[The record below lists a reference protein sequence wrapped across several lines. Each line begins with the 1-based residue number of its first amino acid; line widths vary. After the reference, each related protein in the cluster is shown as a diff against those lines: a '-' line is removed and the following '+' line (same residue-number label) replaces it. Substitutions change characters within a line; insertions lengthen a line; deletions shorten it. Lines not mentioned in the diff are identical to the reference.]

1 MKTSTKTVISINNI
15 SKVYEGPPPVRALD
29 GVSLE
34 IKEGDFVSI
43 VGQSGSGKSTF
54 LNMIGLLDSITDG
67 SIEIEGKDVSELSD
81 NELSKFRGE
90 KIGFI
95 FQSFFLLPGLT
106 AQENVAEGL
115 LYQGISRSERLE
127 KAKEVLEQ
135 VGLGD
140 RLTHL
145 PKELSGGQQQ
155 RVAIAR
161 ALVQDPAFVLADEP
175 TGNLDKESGINILNI
190 LKDLNNQ
197 GKTVIMIT
205 HNQEHASM
213 FKKVI
218 ELVDRKN
225 SELMKRNRLKIK
237 DLFFVALY
245 GVRARKGRATLTS
258 IGIGIGIAAIVA
270 VSGISASGRAD
281 LLFNTRVTWYKFG

>member
-1 MKTSTKTVISINNI
+1 MKTDTKTVISINDI
-15 SKVYEGPPPVRALD
+15 SKVYEGPPPVKALD
-29 GVSLE
+29 GVSLNV
-34 IKEGDFVSI
+34 KEGDLVAI
-43 VGQSGSGKSTF
+43 VGQSGSGKSTL
-54 LNMIGLLDSITDG
+54 LNMIGLLDSVTDG
-67 SIEIEGKDVSELSD
+67 SIEIEGKDISDLTD

-95 FQSFFLLPGLT
+95 FQSFFLLPGVT

-127 KAKEVLEQ
+127 KAGDVLEQ

-140 RLTHL
+140 RLSHL

-190 LKDLNNQ
+190 LKELNDQ

-205 HNQEHASM
+205 HNQEHANM

-218 ELVDRKN
+218 ELVDGKIVKN
-225 SELMKRNRLKIK
+225 EKKKTKN
-237 DLFFVALY
+237 
-245 GVRARKGRATLTS
+245 
-258 IGIGIGIAAIVA
+258 
-270 VSGISASGRAD
+270 
-281 LLFNTRVTWYKFG
+281 

>member
-1 MKTSTKTVISINNI
+1 MKTDTKNVISINDI
-15 SKVYEGPPPVRALD
+15 SKVYEGPPPVKALD
-29 GVSLE
+29 GVSLNV
-34 IKEGDFVSI
+34 KEGDLVAI
-43 VGQSGSGKSTF
+43 VGQSGSGKTTL
-54 LNMIGLLDSITDG
+54 LNMIGLLDSVTDG
-67 SIEIEGKDVSELSD
+67 SIEIEGKDISDLTD

-127 KAKEVLEQ
+127 KAGDVLEQ

-140 RLTHL
+140 RLSHL

-161 ALVQDPAFVLADEP
+161 ALVQDPAFVLADAP

-190 LKDLNNQ
+190 LKELNDQ

-205 HNQEHASM
+205 HNQEHANM

-218 ELVDRKN
+218 ELVDGKIVKN
-225 SELMKRNRLKIK
+225 EKKKTKN
-237 DLFFVALY
+237 
-245 GVRARKGRATLTS
+245 
-258 IGIGIGIAAIVA
+258 
-270 VSGISASGRAD
+270 
-281 LLFNTRVTWYKFG
+281 

>member
-1 MKTSTKTVISINNI
+1 MITDTKTVISINNI
-15 SKVYEGPPPVRALD
+15 SKTYEGPPPVKALD
-29 GVSLE
+29 EVSLE
-34 IKEGDFVSI
+34 VNEGDLVAI
-43 VGQSGSGKSTF
+43 VGQSGSGKSTL
-54 LNMIGLLDSITDG
+54 LNMIGLLDSVTAG
-67 SIEIEGKDVSELSD
+67 SIQIEGKDISELSD

-95 FQSFFLLPGLT
+95 FQSFFLLPGLN

-115 LYQGISRSERLE
+115 LYQGISRSDRLL
-127 KAKEVLEQ
+127 KAGEVLEK

-213 FKKVI
+213 FKKVV
-218 ELVDRKN
+218 ELVDG
-225 SELMKRNRLKIK
+225 KIVK
-237 DLFFVALY
+237 Q
-245 GVRARKGRATLTS
+245 
-258 IGIGIGIAAIVA
+258 
-270 VSGISASGRAD
+270 
-281 LLFNTRVTWYKFG
+281 

>member
-1 MKTSTKTVISINNI
+1 MKTDTKTVISINDI
-15 SKVYEGPPPVRALD
+15 SKVYEGPPPVKALD
-29 GVSLE
+29 GVSLNV
-34 IKEGDFVSI
+34 KEGDLVAI
-43 VGQSGSGKSTF
+43 VGQSGSGKSTL
-54 LNMIGLLDSITDG
+54 LNMIGLLDSVTDG
-67 SIEIEGKDVSELSD
+67 SIEIEGKDISDLTD

-127 KAKEVLEQ
+127 KAGDVLEQ

-140 RLTHL
+140 RLSHL

-190 LKDLNNQ
+190 LKELNDQ

-205 HNQEHASM
+205 HNQEHANM

-218 ELVDRKN
+218 ELVDGKIVKN
-225 SELMKRNRLKIK
+225 EKKKIK
-237 DLFFVALY
+237 
-245 GVRARKGRATLTS
+245 
-258 IGIGIGIAAIVA
+258 
-270 VSGISASGRAD
+270 
-281 LLFNTRVTWYKFG
+281 N

>member
-1 MKTSTKTVISINNI
+1 MITDTKTVISINNI
-15 SKVYEGPPPVRALD
+15 SKTYEGPPPVKALD
-29 GVSLE
+29 EVSLE
-34 IKEGDFVSI
+34 VNQGDLVAI
-43 VGQSGSGKSTF
+43 VGQSGSGKSTL
-54 LNMIGLLDSITDG
+54 LNMIGLLDSVTAG
-67 SIEIEGKDVSELSD
+67 SIQIEGKDISELSD

-95 FQSFFLLPGLT
+95 FQSFFLLPGLN

-115 LYQGISRSERLE
+115 LYQGISRSDRLL
-127 KAKEVLEQ
+127 KAGEVLEK

-213 FKKVI
+213 FKKVV
-218 ELVDRKN
+218 ELVDG
-225 SELMKRNRLKIK
+225 KIVK
-237 DLFFVALY
+237 
-245 GVRARKGRATLTS
+245 
-258 IGIGIGIAAIVA
+258 
-270 VSGISASGRAD
+270 
-281 LLFNTRVTWYKFG
+281 

>member
-1 MKTSTKTVISINNI
+1 MKTDTKTVISINDI
-15 SKVYEGPPPVRALD
+15 SKVYEGPPPVKALD
-29 GVSLE
+29 GVSLNV
-34 IKEGDFVSI
+34 KEGDLVAI
-43 VGQSGSGKSTF
+43 VGQSGSGKSTL
-54 LNMIGLLDSITDG
+54 LNMIGLLDSVTDG
-67 SIEIEGKDVSELSD
+67 SIEIEGKDISDLTD

-127 KAKEVLEQ
+127 KAGDVLEQ

-190 LKDLNNQ
+190 LKELNDQ

-205 HNQEHASM
+205 HNQEHANM

-218 ELVDRKN
+218 ELVDG
-225 SELMKRNRLKIK
+225 KI
-237 DLFFVALY
+237 V
-245 GVRARKGRATLTS
+245 
-258 IGIGIGIAAIVA
+258 
-270 VSGISASGRAD
+270 
-281 LLFNTRVTWYKFG
+281 

>member
-1 MKTSTKTVISINNI
+1 MKTDTKTVISINNI
-15 SKVYEGPPPVRALD
+15 SKVYEGPPPVKALD
-29 GVSLE
+29 GVSLNV
-34 IKEGDFVSI
+34 KEGDLVAI
-43 VGQSGSGKSTF
+43 VGQSGSGKSTL
-54 LNMIGLLDSITDG
+54 LNMIGLLDSVSGG
-67 SIEIEGKDVSELSD
+67 SIEIEGKDISDLTD
-81 NELSKFRGE
+81 NELTKFRGE

-127 KAKEVLEQ
+127 KAGEVLEQ

-140 RLTHL
+140 RLSHL

-190 LKDLNNQ
+190 LKELNNQ

-205 HNQEHASM
+205 HNQEHANM

-218 ELVDRKN
+218 ELVDG
-225 SELMKRNRLKIK
+225 KI
-237 DLFFVALY
+237 V
-245 GVRARKGRATLTS
+245 
-258 IGIGIGIAAIVA
+258 
-270 VSGISASGRAD
+270 
-281 LLFNTRVTWYKFG
+281 

>member
-1 MKTSTKTVISINNI
+1 MKTDIKTVISINNI
-15 SKVYEGPPPVRALD
+15 SKVYEGPPPVKALD
-29 GVSLE
+29 GVSLNV
-34 IKEGDFVSI
+34 KEGDLVAI
-43 VGQSGSGKSTF
+43 VGQSGSGKSTL
-54 LNMIGLLDSITDG
+54 LNMIGLLDSVSGG
-67 SIEIEGKDVSELSD
+67 SIEIEGKDISDLTD

-127 KAKEVLEQ
+127 KAGEVLEQ

-140 RLTHL
+140 RLSHL

-190 LKDLNNQ
+190 LKELNNQ

-205 HNQEHASM
+205 HNQEHANM

-218 ELVDRKN
+218 ELVDG
-225 SELMKRNRLKIK
+225 KI
-237 DLFFVALY
+237 V
-245 GVRARKGRATLTS
+245 
-258 IGIGIGIAAIVA
+258 
-270 VSGISASGRAD
+270 
-281 LLFNTRVTWYKFG
+281 

>member
-1 MKTSTKTVISINNI
+1 MITDTKTVISINNI
-15 SKVYEGPPPVRALD
+15 SKTYEGPPPVKALD
-29 GVSLE
+29 EVSLE
-34 IKEGDFVSI
+34 VNQGDLVAI
-43 VGQSGSGKSTF
+43 VGQSGSGKSTL
-54 LNMIGLLDSITDG
+54 LNMIGLLDSVTAG
-67 SIEIEGKDVSELSD
+67 SIQIEGKDISELSD

-95 FQSFFLLPGLT
+95 FQSFFLLPGLN

-115 LYQGISRSERLE
+115 LYQGISRSDRLV
-127 KAKEVLEQ
+127 KAGEVLEK

-190 LKDLNNQ
+190 LKDLNIQ

-213 FKKVI
+213 FKKVV
-218 ELVDRKN
+218 ELVDG
-225 SELMKRNRLKIK
+225 KIVK
-237 DLFFVALY
+237 Q
-245 GVRARKGRATLTS
+245 
-258 IGIGIGIAAIVA
+258 
-270 VSGISASGRAD
+270 
-281 LLFNTRVTWYKFG
+281 

>member
-1 MKTSTKTVISINNI
+1 MKTDTKTVISINDI
-15 SKVYEGPPPVRALD
+15 SKVYEGPPPVKALD
-29 GVSLE
+29 GVSLNV
-34 IKEGDFVSI
+34 KEGDLVAI
-43 VGQSGSGKSTF
+43 VGQSGSGKSTL
-54 LNMIGLLDSITDG
+54 LNMIGLLDSVTDG
-67 SIEIEGKDVSELSD
+67 SIEIEGKDISDLTD

-127 KAKEVLEQ
+127 KAGDVLEQ

-140 RLTHL
+140 RLSHL

-190 LKDLNNQ
+190 LKELNDQ

-205 HNQEHASM
+205 HNQEHANLSL
-213 FKKVI
+213 I
-218 ELVDRKN
+218 H
-225 SELMKRNRLKIK
+225 I
-237 DLFFVALY
+237 
-245 GVRARKGRATLTS
+245 
-258 IGIGIGIAAIVA
+258 
-270 VSGISASGRAD
+270 
-281 LLFNTRVTWYKFG
+281 

>member
-1 MKTSTKTVISINNI
+1 MKTDTKTVISINNI
-15 SKVYEGPPPVRALD
+15 SKVYDGPPPVKALD
-29 GVSLE
+29 GVSLNV
-34 IKEGDFVSI
+34 KEGDLVAI
-43 VGQSGSGKSTF
+43 VGQSGSGKSTL
-54 LNMIGLLDSITDG
+54 LNMIGLLDSVSGG
-67 SIEIEGKDVSELSD
+67 SIEIEGKDISNLTD

-127 KAKEVLEQ
+127 KAGEVLEQ

-140 RLTHL
+140 RLSHL

-190 LKDLNNQ
+190 LKELNNQ

-205 HNQEHASM
+205 HNQEHANM

-218 ELVDRKN
+218 ELVDG
-225 SELMKRNRLKIK
+225 KI
-237 DLFFVALY
+237 V
-245 GVRARKGRATLTS
+245 
-258 IGIGIGIAAIVA
+258 
-270 VSGISASGRAD
+270 
-281 LLFNTRVTWYKFG
+281 

>member
-1 MKTSTKTVISINNI
+1 MKTDTKTVISINDI
-15 SKVYEGPPPVRALD
+15 SKVYEGPPPVKALD
-29 GVSLE
+29 GVSLNV
-34 IKEGDFVSI
+34 KEGDLVAI
-43 VGQSGSGKSTF
+43 VGQSGSGKSTL
-54 LNMIGLLDSITDG
+54 LNMIGLLDSVSDG
-67 SIEIEGKDVSELSD
+67 SIEIEGKNISDLTD

-127 KAKEVLEQ
+127 KAGDVLEQ

-140 RLTHL
+140 RLSHL

-190 LKDLNNQ
+190 LKELNDQ

-205 HNQEHASM
+205 HNQEHANM
-213 FKKVI
+213 FKKVV
-218 ELVDRKN
+218 ELVDGKIVKN
-225 SELMKRNRLKIK
+225 EKKKTKN
-237 DLFFVALY
+237 
-245 GVRARKGRATLTS
+245 
-258 IGIGIGIAAIVA
+258 
-270 VSGISASGRAD
+270 
-281 LLFNTRVTWYKFG
+281 

>member
-1 MKTSTKTVISINNI
+1 MKTDTKTVISINDI
-15 SKVYEGPPPVRALD
+15 SKVYEGPPPVKALD
-29 GVSLE
+29 GVSLNV
-34 IKEGDFVSI
+34 KEGDLVAI
-43 VGQSGSGKSTF
+43 VGQSGSGKSTL
-54 LNMIGLLDSITDG
+54 LNMIGLLDSVTDG
-67 SIEIEGKDVSELSD
+67 SIEIEGKDISDLTD

-115 LYQGISRSERLE
+115 LYQGISRSDRLE
-127 KAKEVLEQ
+127 KAGEVLEQ

-140 RLTHL
+140 RLSHL

-175 TGNLDKESGINILNI
+175 TGNLDKESGKNILNI
-190 LKDLNNQ
+190 LKELNDQ

-205 HNQEHASM
+205 HNQEHANM

-218 ELVDRKN
+218 ELVDGKIVKN
-225 SELMKRNRLKIK
+225 EKKKTKN
-237 DLFFVALY
+237 
-245 GVRARKGRATLTS
+245 
-258 IGIGIGIAAIVA
+258 
-270 VSGISASGRAD
+270 
-281 LLFNTRVTWYKFG
+281 

>member
-1 MKTSTKTVISINNI
+1 MKTDTKTVISINDI
-15 SKVYEGPPPVRALD
+15 SKVYEGPPPVKALD
-29 GVSLE
+29 GVSLNV
-34 IKEGDFVSI
+34 KEGDLVEI
-43 VGQSGSGKSTF
+43 VGQSGSGKSTL
-54 LNMIGLLDSITDG
+54 LNMIGLLDSVTDG
-67 SIEIEGKDVSELSD
+67 SIEIEGKDISDLTD

-127 KAKEVLEQ
+127 KAGDVLEQ

-140 RLTHL
+140 RLSHL

-190 LKDLNNQ
+190 LKELNEQ

-205 HNQEHASM
+205 HNQEHANM

-218 ELVDRKN
+218 ELVDGKIVKN
-225 SELMKRNRLKIK
+225 EKKKTKN
-237 DLFFVALY
+237 
-245 GVRARKGRATLTS
+245 
-258 IGIGIGIAAIVA
+258 
-270 VSGISASGRAD
+270 
-281 LLFNTRVTWYKFG
+281 

>member
-1 MKTSTKTVISINNI
+1 MKTDTKTVISINDI
-15 SKVYEGPPPVRALD
+15 SKVYEGPPPVKALD
-29 GVSLE
+29 GVSLNV
-34 IKEGDFVSI
+34 KEGDLVAI
-43 VGQSGSGKSTF
+43 VGQSGSGKSTL
-54 LNMIGLLDSITDG
+54 LNMIGLLDSVSAG
-67 SIEIEGKDVSELSD
+67 SIEIEGKDISDLTD

-115 LYQGISRSERLE
+115 LYQGISRPERLE
-127 KAKEVLEQ
+127 KAGEVLEQ

-140 RLTHL
+140 RFSHL

-205 HNQEHASM
+205 HNQEHANM

-218 ELVDRKN
+218 ELVDG
-225 SELMKRNRLKIK
+225 KI
-237 DLFFVALY
+237 V
-245 GVRARKGRATLTS
+245 
-258 IGIGIGIAAIVA
+258 
-270 VSGISASGRAD
+270 
-281 LLFNTRVTWYKFG
+281 

>member
-1 MKTSTKTVISINNI
+1 MNSVISINNI
-15 SKVYEGPPPVRALD
+15 TKTYEGPPPVKALD
-29 GVSLE
+29 GVTLE
-34 IKEGDFVSI
+34 VQKGDFVAI
-43 VGQSGSGKSTF
+43 VGQSGSGKSTL
-54 LNMIGLLDSITDG
+54 LNMIGLLDSVTEGTID
-67 SIEIEGKDVSELSD
+67 IEGKNISELSD

-115 LYQGISRSERLE
+115 LYQGISRIERLE
-127 KAKEVLEQ
+127 SATKVLEQ

-140 RLTHL
+140 RTTHL

-175 TGNLDKESGINILNI
+175 TGNLDKESGLNILNI
-190 LKDLNNQ
+190 LKELNNQ

-205 HNQEHASM
+205 HNQEHADM
-213 FKKVI
+213 FEKVI
-218 ELVDRKN
+218 ELVDGKVV
-225 SELMKRNRLKIK
+225 NR
-237 DLFFVALY
+237 
-245 GVRARKGRATLTS
+245 
-258 IGIGIGIAAIVA
+258 
-270 VSGISASGRAD
+270 
-281 LLFNTRVTWYKFG
+281 

>member
-1 MKTSTKTVISINNI
+1 MKTDTKTVISINDI
-15 SKVYEGPPPVRALD
+15 SKIYEGPPPVKALD
-29 GVSLE
+29 GVSLNVN
-34 IKEGDFVSI
+34 EGDLVAI
-43 VGQSGSGKSTF
+43 VGQSGSGKSTL
-54 LNMIGLLDSITDG
+54 LNMIGLLDSVTDG
-67 SIEIEGKDVSELSD
+67 SIEIEGKDISDLTD

-127 KAKEVLEQ
+127 KAGDVLEQ

-140 RLTHL
+140 RLSHL

-190 LKDLNNQ
+190 LKELNDQ

-205 HNQEHASM
+205 HNQAHANM

-218 ELVDRKN
+218 ELVDGKIVKN
-225 SELMKRNRLKIK
+225 EKKKTKN
-237 DLFFVALY
+237 
-245 GVRARKGRATLTS
+245 
-258 IGIGIGIAAIVA
+258 
-270 VSGISASGRAD
+270 
-281 LLFNTRVTWYKFG
+281 

>member
-1 MKTSTKTVISINNI
+1 MNSVISINNI
-15 SKVYEGPPPVRALD
+15 TKTYEGPPPVKALD
-29 GVSLE
+29 GVTLE
-34 IKEGDFVSI
+34 VQKGDFVAI
-43 VGQSGSGKSTF
+43 VGQSGSGKSTL
-54 LNMIGLLDSITDG
+54 LNMIGLLDSVTEGTID
-67 SIEIEGKDVSELSD
+67 IEGKNISELSD

-115 LYQGISRSERLE
+115 LYQGISRTERLE
-127 KAKEVLEQ
+127 SATKVLEQ

-140 RLTHL
+140 RTTHL

-175 TGNLDKESGINILNI
+175 TGNLDKEAGLNILNI
-190 LKDLNNQ
+190 LKELNNQ

-205 HNQEHASM
+205 HNQEHADM
-213 FKKVI
+213 FEKVI
-218 ELVDRKN
+218 ELVDGKVV
-225 SELMKRNRLKIK
+225 NR
-237 DLFFVALY
+237 
-245 GVRARKGRATLTS
+245 
-258 IGIGIGIAAIVA
+258 
-270 VSGISASGRAD
+270 
-281 LLFNTRVTWYKFG
+281 

>member
-1 MKTSTKTVISINNI
+1 MKTDTKTVISINDI
-15 SKVYEGPPPVRALD
+15 SKVYEGPPPVKALD
-29 GVSLE
+29 GVSLNV
-34 IKEGDFVSI
+34 KEGDLVAI
-43 VGQSGSGKSTF
+43 VGQSGSGKSTL
-54 LNMIGLLDSITDG
+54 LNMIGLLDSVTDG
-67 SIEIEGKDVSELSD
+67 SIEIEGKDISDLTD

-115 LYQGISRSERLE
+115 LNQGISRSERLE
-127 KAKEVLEQ
+127 KAGDVLEQ

-140 RLTHL
+140 RLSHL

-190 LKDLNNQ
+190 LKELNDQ

-205 HNQEHASM
+205 HNQEHANM

-218 ELVDRKN
+218 ELVDGKIVKN
-225 SELMKRNRLKIK
+225 EKKKTKN
-237 DLFFVALY
+237 
-245 GVRARKGRATLTS
+245 
-258 IGIGIGIAAIVA
+258 
-270 VSGISASGRAD
+270 
-281 LLFNTRVTWYKFG
+281 

>member
-1 MKTSTKTVISINNI
+1 MKTDTKTVISINNI
-15 SKVYEGPPPVRALD
+15 SKVYEGPPPVKALD
-29 GVSLE
+29 GVSLNV
-34 IKEGDFVSI
+34 KEGDLVAI
-43 VGQSGSGKSTF
+43 VGQSGSGKSTL
-54 LNMIGLLDSITDG
+54 LNMIGLLDSVSAG
-67 SIEIEGKDVSELSD
+67 SIEIEGKDISDLTD

-127 KAKEVLEQ
+127 QAGDVLEQ

-140 RLTHL
+140 RLSHL

-190 LKDLNNQ
+190 LKELNDQ

-205 HNQEHASM
+205 HNQEHANM

-218 ELVDRKN
+218 ELVDG
-225 SELMKRNRLKIK
+225 KI
-237 DLFFVALY
+237 
-245 GVRARKGRATLTS
+245 
-258 IGIGIGIAAIVA
+258 
-270 VSGISASGRAD
+270 VS
-281 LLFNTRVTWYKFG
+281 K

>member
-1 MKTSTKTVISINNI
+1 MKTDTKTVISINNI
-15 SKVYEGPPPVRALD
+15 SKVYEGPPPVKALD
-29 GVSLE
+29 GVSLNV
-34 IKEGDFVSI
+34 KEGDLLAI
-43 VGQSGSGKSTF
+43 VGQSGSGKSTL
-54 LNMIGLLDSITDG
+54 LNMIGLLDSVTDG
-67 SIEIEGKDVSELSD
+67 SIEIEGKDISDLTD

-127 KAKEVLEQ
+127 KAGEVLEQ

-140 RLTHL
+140 RLSHL

-190 LKDLNNQ
+190 LKELNNQ

-205 HNQEHASM
+205 HNQEHANM

-218 ELVDRKN
+218 ELVDG
-225 SELMKRNRLKIK
+225 KI
-237 DLFFVALY
+237 V
-245 GVRARKGRATLTS
+245 
-258 IGIGIGIAAIVA
+258 
-270 VSGISASGRAD
+270 
-281 LLFNTRVTWYKFG
+281 

>member
-1 MKTSTKTVISINNI
+1 MKTDTKTVISINNI
-15 SKVYEGPPPVRALD
+15 SKVYEGPPPVKALD
-29 GVSLE
+29 GVSLNV
-34 IKEGDFVSI
+34 KEGDLVAI
-43 VGQSGSGKSTF
+43 VGQSGSGKSTL
-54 LNMIGLLDSITDG
+54 LNMIGLLDSVSGG
-67 SIEIEGKDVSELSD
+67 SIEIEGKDISDLTD

-115 LYQGISRSERLE
+115 LYQGISRPERLE
-127 KAKEVLEQ
+127 KAGEVLEQ

-140 RLTHL
+140 RLSHL

-190 LKDLNNQ
+190 LKELNDQ

-205 HNQEHASM
+205 HNQEHANM
-213 FKKVI
+213 FKKVV
-218 ELVDRKN
+218 ELVDG
-225 SELMKRNRLKIK
+225 KIVK
-237 DLFFVALY
+237 
-245 GVRARKGRATLTS
+245 K
-258 IGIGIGIAAIVA
+258 
-270 VSGISASGRAD
+270 
-281 LLFNTRVTWYKFG
+281 

>member
-1 MKTSTKTVISINNI
+1 MKTDTKTVISINDI
-15 SKVYEGPPPVRALD
+15 SKVYEGPPPVKALD
-29 GVSLE
+29 GVSLNV
-34 IKEGDFVSI
+34 KEGDLVAI
-43 VGQSGSGKSTF
+43 VGQSGSGKSTL
-54 LNMIGLLDSITDG
+54 LNMIGLLDSVTDG
-67 SIEIEGKDVSELSD
+67 SIEIEGKDISDLTD

-127 KAKEVLEQ
+127 KAEEVLEQ

-140 RLTHL
+140 RLSHL

-190 LKDLNNQ
+190 LKELNNQ

-205 HNQEHASM
+205 HNQEHANM

-218 ELVDRKN
+218 ELVDG
-225 SELMKRNRLKIK
+225 KI
-237 DLFFVALY
+237 V
-245 GVRARKGRATLTS
+245 
-258 IGIGIGIAAIVA
+258 
-270 VSGISASGRAD
+270 
-281 LLFNTRVTWYKFG
+281 

>member
-1 MKTSTKTVISINNI
+1 MKTDTKTVISINDI
-15 SKVYEGPPPVRALD
+15 SKVYEGPPPVKALD
-29 GVSLE
+29 GVSLNV
-34 IKEGDFVSI
+34 KEGDLVAI
-43 VGQSGSGKSTF
+43 VGQSGSGKSTL
-54 LNMIGLLDSITDG
+54 LNMIGLLDSVTDG
-67 SIEIEGKDVSELSD
+67 SIEIEGKDISDLTD

-127 KAKEVLEQ
+127 KAGDVLEQ

-190 LKDLNNQ
+190 LKELNDQ

-205 HNQEHASM
+205 HNQEHANM

-218 ELVDRKN
+218 ELVDG
-225 SELMKRNRLKIK
+225 KIVNK
-237 DLFFVALY
+237 
-245 GVRARKGRATLTS
+245 
-258 IGIGIGIAAIVA
+258 
-270 VSGISASGRAD
+270 
-281 LLFNTRVTWYKFG
+281 

>member
-1 MKTSTKTVISINNI
+1 MKTDTKTVISINDI
-15 SKVYEGPPPVRALD
+15 SKVYEGPPPVKALD
-29 GVSLE
+29 GVSLNV
-34 IKEGDFVSI
+34 KEGDLVAI
-43 VGQSGSGKSTF
+43 VGQSGSGKSTV
-54 LNMIGLLDSITDG
+54 LNMIGLLDSVTDG
-67 SIEIEGKDVSELSD
+67 SIEIEGKDISDLTD

-127 KAKEVLEQ
+127 KAGDVLEQ

-140 RLTHL
+140 RLSHL

-190 LKDLNNQ
+190 LKELNDQ

-205 HNQEHASM
+205 HNQEHANM

-218 ELVDRKN
+218 ELVDG
-225 SELMKRNRLKIK
+225 KI
-237 DLFFVALY
+237 V
-245 GVRARKGRATLTS
+245 
-258 IGIGIGIAAIVA
+258 
-270 VSGISASGRAD
+270 
-281 LLFNTRVTWYKFG
+281 

>member
-1 MKTSTKTVISINNI
+1 MKTDTKTVISINDI
-15 SKVYEGPPPVRALD
+15 SKVYEGPPPVKALD
-29 GVSLE
+29 GVSLNV
-34 IKEGDFVSI
+34 KEGDLVAI
-43 VGQSGSGKSTF
+43 VGQSGSGKSTL
-54 LNMIGLLDSITDG
+54 LNMIGLLDSVTDG
-67 SIEIEGKDVSELSD
+67 SIEIEGKDISDLTD

-127 KAKEVLEQ
+127 KAGDVLEQ

-205 HNQEHASM
+205 HNQEHANM

-218 ELVDRKN
+218 ELVDG
-225 SELMKRNRLKIK
+225 KI
-237 DLFFVALY
+237 
-245 GVRARKGRATLTS
+245 
-258 IGIGIGIAAIVA
+258 
-270 VSGISASGRAD
+270 VS
-281 LLFNTRVTWYKFG
+281 K

>member
-1 MKTSTKTVISINNI
+1 MKTDTKTVISINDI
-15 SKVYEGPPPVRALD
+15 SKVYEGPPPVKALD
-29 GVSLE
+29 GVSLNV
-34 IKEGDFVSI
+34 KEGDLVAI
-43 VGQSGSGKSTF
+43 VGQSGSGKSTL
-54 LNMIGLLDSITDG
+54 LNMIGLLDSVTAG
-67 SIEIEGKDVSELSD
+67 SIEIEGKDISDLTD

-127 KAKEVLEQ
+127 KAGDVLEQ

-140 RLTHL
+140 RLSHL

-190 LKDLNNQ
+190 LKELNDQ

-205 HNQEHASM
+205 HNQEHANM

-218 ELVDRKN
+218 ELVDGKIVKN
-225 SELMKRNRLKIK
+225 EKKKTKN
-237 DLFFVALY
+237 
-245 GVRARKGRATLTS
+245 
-258 IGIGIGIAAIVA
+258 
-270 VSGISASGRAD
+270 
-281 LLFNTRVTWYKFG
+281 

>member
-1 MKTSTKTVISINNI
+1 MNSVISINNI
-15 SKVYEGPPPVRALD
+15 TKTYEGPPPVKALD
-29 GVSLE
+29 GVTLE
-34 IKEGDFVSI
+34 VQKGDFVAI
-43 VGQSGSGKSTF
+43 VGQSGSGKSTL
-54 LNMIGLLDSITDG
+54 LNMIGLLDSVTEGTID
-67 SIEIEGKDVSELSD
+67 IEGKNISELSD

-115 LYQGISRSERLE
+115 LYQGISRTERLE
-127 KAKEVLEQ
+127 SATKVLEQ

-140 RLTHL
+140 RTTHL

-175 TGNLDKESGINILNI
+175 TGNLDKESGLNILNI
-190 LKDLNNQ
+190 LKELNNQ

-205 HNQEHASM
+205 HNQEHANM

-218 ELVDRKN
+218 ELVDGKVV
-225 SELMKRNRLKIK
+225 NR
-237 DLFFVALY
+237 
-245 GVRARKGRATLTS
+245 
-258 IGIGIGIAAIVA
+258 
-270 VSGISASGRAD
+270 
-281 LLFNTRVTWYKFG
+281 

>member
-1 MKTSTKTVISINNI
+1 MKTDTKTVISINDI
-15 SKVYEGPPPVRALD
+15 SKVYEGPPPVKALD
-29 GVSLE
+29 GVSLNV
-34 IKEGDFVSI
+34 KEGDLVAI
-43 VGQSGSGKSTF
+43 VGQSGSGKSTL
-54 LNMIGLLDSITDG
+54 LNMIGLLDSVTDG
-67 SIEIEGKDVSELSD
+67 SIEIEGKDISDLTD

-127 KAKEVLEQ
+127 KAGDVLEQ

-140 RLTHL
+140 RLSHL

-161 ALVQDPAFVLADEP
+161 ALVQDPAFLLADEP

-190 LKDLNNQ
+190 LKELNDQ

-205 HNQEHASM
+205 HNQEHANM

-218 ELVDRKN
+218 ELVDGKIVKN
-225 SELMKRNRLKIK
+225 EKKKTKN
-237 DLFFVALY
+237 
-245 GVRARKGRATLTS
+245 
-258 IGIGIGIAAIVA
+258 
-270 VSGISASGRAD
+270 
-281 LLFNTRVTWYKFG
+281 

>member
-1 MKTSTKTVISINNI
+1 MKTDTKTVISINDI
-15 SKVYEGPPPVRALD
+15 SKVYEGPPPVKALD
-29 GVSLE
+29 GVSLNV
-34 IKEGDFVSI
+34 KEGDLVAI
-43 VGQSGSGKSTF
+43 VGQSGSGKSTL
-54 LNMIGLLDSITDG
+54 LNMIGLLDSVTDG
-67 SIEIEGKDVSELSD
+67 SIEIEGKDISDLTD

-127 KAKEVLEQ
+127 KAEDVLEQ

-140 RLTHL
+140 RLSHL

-190 LKDLNNQ
+190 LKELNNQ

-205 HNQEHASM
+205 HNQEHANM

-218 ELVDRKN
+218 ELVDGKIVKN
-225 SELMKRNRLKIK
+225 EKKKTKN
-237 DLFFVALY
+237 
-245 GVRARKGRATLTS
+245 
-258 IGIGIGIAAIVA
+258 
-270 VSGISASGRAD
+270 
-281 LLFNTRVTWYKFG
+281 

>member
-1 MKTSTKTVISINNI
+1 MKTDTKTVISINNI
-15 SKVYEGPPPVRALD
+15 SKVYEGPPPVKALD
-29 GVSLE
+29 GVSLNV
-34 IKEGDFVSI
+34 KEGDLVAI
-43 VGQSGSGKSTF
+43 VGQSGSGKSTL
-54 LNMIGLLDSITDG
+54 LNMIGLLDSVSGG
-67 SIEIEGKDVSELSD
+67 SIEIEGKDISDLTD

-127 KAKEVLEQ
+127 KAGEVLEQ

-140 RLTHL
+140 RLRHL

-190 LKDLNNQ
+190 LKELNNQ

-205 HNQEHASM
+205 HNQEHANM

-218 ELVDRKN
+218 ELVDG
-225 SELMKRNRLKIK
+225 KIVK
-237 DLFFVALY
+237 
-245 GVRARKGRATLTS
+245 K
-258 IGIGIGIAAIVA
+258 
-270 VSGISASGRAD
+270 
-281 LLFNTRVTWYKFG
+281 

>member
-1 MKTSTKTVISINNI
+1 MKTDTKTVISINDI
-15 SKVYEGPPPVRALD
+15 SKVYEGPPPVKALD
-29 GVSLE
+29 GVSLNV
-34 IKEGDFVSI
+34 KEGDLVAI
-43 VGQSGSGKSTF
+43 VGQSGSGKSTL
-54 LNMIGLLDSITDG
+54 LNMIGLLDSVSGG
-67 SIEIEGKDVSELSD
+67 SIEIEGKDISDLTD

-127 KAKEVLEQ
+127 KAGEVLEQ

-140 RLTHL
+140 RLSHL

-190 LKDLNNQ
+190 LKELNDQ

-205 HNQEHASM
+205 HNQEHANM

-218 ELVDRKN
+218 ELVDG
-225 SELMKRNRLKIK
+225 KI
-237 DLFFVALY
+237 V
-245 GVRARKGRATLTS
+245 
-258 IGIGIGIAAIVA
+258 
-270 VSGISASGRAD
+270 
-281 LLFNTRVTWYKFG
+281 